1 MEPVAV
7 RSLRARQRALSRIAL
22 VALAAST
29 MLVLAAASARAEEQF
44 GDLSGGAFQILA
56 PGEEGSLFS
65 NQFSIDQGVLYN
77 ALTPLQEN
85 VTTSA
90 LETDFVSEKFGVQ
103 GPVLREEVTPRA
115 GLQIIRDGHDIPHIY
130 GSTRAAVMYGSG
142 WVAAR
147 DRGLLLRLGLGPA
160 FVAALGVPGLNP
172 EGLLLEARGFTPS
185 AEALSFVTAQKKVLE
200 EAGPSGFQVI
210 SDLENWVEGV
220 NGYEATLPA
229 ILRLPTVNLADAI
242 AGFSLIGSIFG
253 NGGGNEVADSQFLA
267 RLQQKYGTAEG
278 LKVFRDLKEAEDPE
292 APTTAAKAFP
302 YDTVP
307 SGPTPGAAVVEPGS
321 VSASATT
328 AASALKA
335 TRHKASNFLLVGAG
349 DSASGHPIAVMGP
362 QLGYSYPEL
371 VFQAD
376 LHGPGI
382 DAEGAVAPIS
392 PYVFIGR
399 GKGFA
404 WSLTSAGSENT
415 QQFLEK
421 LCNPEGGAVTTES
434 GYYEHD
440 GQCLPFHTFDAGRLA
455 AGEGEPAHE
464 VYFKESI
471 HGPISGTAMVAGKP
485 YAIATD
491 RSTRGREPAGEV
503 AFSMLDSDQVNNP
516 QQFFEAANHLETT
529 FNMAYVDSKHIAFFS
544 TGRLPILAPGTD
556 PSLPTF
562 GTGPYDWKGFL
573 SLEQHPHEVDPAG
586 NTLLNWNNKPA
597 PEWGAA
603 SDNFS
608 YGPVYRVQMFKGFKP
623 GMDEAD
629 DASIMNRAAT
639 QDFRAVTDWPLI
651 ARVLAAQPA
660 PSKLAQEAVSEV
672 TSWSQSGASLL
683 GINRPFAPAA
693 AVLEKVFTPIAEAVL
708 SPVLGPLLPEFEA
721 IDAPDDG
728 PSSQGS
734 AFDTGWYGYID
745 KDLRTLLGEKVLQ
758 PYSRGYCGAGNLDAC
773 STSLWQAIQTGVEA
787 LAAEQGPKPVLWRA
801 PEVRIAFPPGPLPYT
816 MRWTNRS
823 TFQQVIEFTGSSEP

>member
-1 MEPVAV
+1 MQPVAV
-7 RSLRARQRALSRIAL
+7 RTVRARQRGLPRVTLAVLAAL
-22 VALAAST
+22 VALA
-29 MLVLAAASARAEEQF
+29 LAAAQASAAGQF

-56 PGEEGSLFS
+56 PGEEGGVLF
-65 NQFSIDQGVLYN
+65 NNFSIDQGALYN
-77 ALTPLQEN
+77 DLTPLQGN

-90 LETDFVSEKFGVQ
+90 LEKDFLSEKFGVQ
-103 GPVLREEVTPRA
+103 GPVLRTEATPRP
-115 GLQIIRDGHDIPHIY
+115 GLQIIRDSHDIPHVY
-130 GSTRAAVMYGSG
+130 GATRADVMYGSG

-147 DRGLLLRLGLGPA
+147 DRNLLLRLGLGPA
-160 FVAALGVPGLNP
+160 YVAALGIPGLSP
-172 EGLLLEARGFTPS
+172 ENMLLELRGFTPS
-185 AEALSFVTAQKKVLE
+185 AEAVSFVAAQRKALE
-200 EAGPSGFQVI
+200 EQGPSGFQVI
-210 SDLENWVEGV
+210 ADLESWIEGV

-229 ILRLPTVNLADAI
+229 LLRLPSFNLADAI

-253 NGGGNEVADSQFLA
+253 NGGGGEVANSQFLA
-267 RLQQKYGTAEG
+267 RLEQKYGPGEG
-278 LKVFRDLKEAEDPE
+278 LKVFRDLKEANDPE

-307 SGPTPGAAVVEPGS
+307 TGPTPGAAVVEPGS
-321 VSASATT
+321 LSASADV
-328 AASALKA
+328 AAAAVKA
-335 TRHKASNFLLVGAG
+335 TRRKASNFLLVGAG
-349 DSASGHPIAVMGP
+349 DSSSGHPLAVMGP
-362 QLGYSYPEL
+362 QLGYFYPEI
-371 VFQAD
+371 VMQAD

-382 DAEGAVAPIS
+382 DAEGAIAPIS

-421 LCNPEGGAVTTES
+421 LCNPEGGPVTSES
-434 GYYEHD
+434 DYYEHD
-440 GQCLPFHTFDAGRLA
+440 GRCLQFHTFDAGRLG
-455 AGEGEPAHE
+455 AGGGEPAHE

-471 HGPISGTAMVAGKP
+471 HGPISGTAMVAGAP
-485 YAIATD
+485 YAIAND

-529 FNMAYVDSKHIAFFS
+529 FNMAYLDSKHIAFFS
-544 TGRLPILAPGTD
+544 TGRLPVLAPGTD

-586 NTLLNWNNKPA
+586 ETLLNWNNKPA
-597 PEWGAA
+597 PEWGAP

-608 YGPVYRVQMFKGFKP
+608 YGPVYRVQMFKGFKA

-639 QDFRAVTDWPLI
+639 QDFRALTDWPLI
-651 ARVLAAQPA
+651 ARVLATQHA
-660 PSKLAQEAVSEV
+660 PSKLAEEAVAEV
-672 TSWSQSGASLL
+672 TNWSQGGASLL
-683 GINRPFAPAA
+683 GILRPDAPAA

-721 IDAPDDG
+721 IDGPDNA
-728 PSSQGS
+728 PSSRGS

-758 PYSRGYCGAGNLDAC
+758 PYSRGYCGNGSLDAC
-773 STSLWQAIQTGVEA
+773 SASLWNAIQAGVEA
-787 LAAEQGPKPVLWRA
+787 LAAEQGPNPALWRA
-801 PEVRIAFPPGPLPYT
+801 PKVRITFPPGLLPYS

-823 TFQQVIEFTGSSEP
+823 TFQQVIEFTGSSEH